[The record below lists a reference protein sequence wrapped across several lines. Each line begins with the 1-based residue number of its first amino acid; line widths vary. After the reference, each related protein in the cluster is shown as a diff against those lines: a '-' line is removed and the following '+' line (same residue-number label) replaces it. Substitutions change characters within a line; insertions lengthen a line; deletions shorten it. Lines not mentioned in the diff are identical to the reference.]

1 MSRIRSRRSKGP
13 ADIDLS
19 LDAELEVRLGR
30 GTPATRLAVL
40 SLDAHPSKM
49 PRYWIADAVAAA
61 EQGDRAAAH
70 RLLEQAREHVQRMR
84 RRER

>member
-1 MSRIRSRRSKGP
+1 MPSPRLRAKPQRGSP
-13 ADIDLS
+13 LS
-19 LDAELEVRLGR
+19 LDDELEVRLGR

-40 SLDAHPSKM
+40 SLDAHPWKL
-49 PRYWIADAVAAA
+49 PRFGIADAVSVA

-70 RLLEQAREHVQRMR
+70 RLLEQARAHVQLMR